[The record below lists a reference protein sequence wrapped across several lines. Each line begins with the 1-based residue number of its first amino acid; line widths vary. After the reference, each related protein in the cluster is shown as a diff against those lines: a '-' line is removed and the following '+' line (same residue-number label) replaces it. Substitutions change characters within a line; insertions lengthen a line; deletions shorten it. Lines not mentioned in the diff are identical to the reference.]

1 MINEATYD
9 VIDCFEKWQKYFVK
23 NPEKLNILFNKE
35 NISKVFSMRIHELIN
50 IIETLSSN
58 NKFENLIGS
67 AMGTIYN
74 ILEKITLILMVT
86 NKSGKAILC

>member
-1 MINEATYD
+1 
-9 VIDCFEKWQKYFVK
+9 
-23 NPEKLNILFNKE
+23 
-35 NISKVFSMRIHELIN
+35 MRIHELIN